1 MCGIVGIL
9 GRGPVADQIVDSLKR
24 LEYRGYD
31 SAGVATLEGD
41 HLERRRA
48 EGKLKNLETRL
59 KAEPLAGHTGIGHTR
74 WATHGKPTENNA
86 HPHATE
92 RVAVVHNGIIENF
105 RELREALQKKGAVFK
120 TETDTEIV
128 VHLVDSYLAK
138 GINPVE
144 AVKASLSQLRGAFA
158 LGFIFAGDD
167 DLMIGA
173 RNGPPLAIGYGEGE
187 MYLGSDAIA
196 LGPFTDTISYLE
208 DGDWVVLTRNSAV
221 IYDKNDAIVHR
232 EAIKHSAAT
241 SLVDKAN
248 YRHFMAKEI
257 HEQPEVVGHTLA
269 RYVDMATE
277 RVALPTKLPFDFK
290 DIQRISIIA
299 CGTASYAGYV
309 AKYWFER
316 LGRVPVELDVA
327 SEFRYRE
334 APLRKGDLAIFIS
347 QSGETADTLAALRY
361 AKAQGVHTLSVVN
374 VPTSTIARES
384 ETVLPTLAG
393 PEIGVASTKAFTCQL
408 MVLAA
413 IAIAA
418 GKARGELSDADE
430 AKLVHGLVEIP
441 RLMAAAL
448 ATEPQIEKLARD
460 IAKSQGRALSRPRHQ
475 LSAGAGRRAEAEGN
489 LLHPRRRLRRR
500 RTQARAD
507 RADRREHAGGGDRA
521 VRPGVREDRL
531 QHAGSRR
538 PRRQHHP
545 DDRRQGGGGSDHR
558 VAGDDRAARHGRDL
572 HADGLCHSGA
582 AIGLSYRRGHGH
594 RRRPAAQSREIGDR
608 RIGRR
613 PASLRHFRSS
623 KIC

>member
-9 GRGPVADQIVDSLKR
+9 GRAPAAERLVDSLRR

-31 SAGVATLEGD
+31 SAGVATLEGERLD
-41 HLERRRA
+41 RRRA
-48 EGKLKNLETRL
+48 EGKLRNLESKLERSPL
-59 KAEPLAGHTGIGHTR
+59 KGHSGIGHTR

-86 HPHATE
+86 HPHSTD

-105 RELREALQKKGAVFK
+105 RELREALEAKGVVFR

-128 VHLVDSYLAK
+128 LHLVDNYLAK
-138 GINPVE
+138 GVGPVE
-144 AVKASLSQLRGAFA
+144 AVKATLSQLRGAFA
-158 LGFIFAGDD
+158 LGFIFAGEH

-187 MYLGSDAIA
+187 MYLGSDSIA
-196 LGPFTDTISYLE
+196 LGPFTDTIAYLD
-208 DGDWVVLTRNSAV
+208 DGDWVVLTHNSAT
-221 IYDKNDAIVHR
+221 IYDKNDAIVQR
-232 EAIKHSAAT
+232 EAHKHSAAAA
-241 SLVDKAN
+241 LVDKAN

-257 HEQPEVVGHTLA
+257 HEQPEVAGHTLA
-269 RYVDMATE
+269 RYIDMATE
-277 RVALPTKLPFDFK
+277 RVMLPAQLPFDFK
-290 DIQRISIIA
+290 DIQRISIVA
-299 CGTASYAGYV
+299 CGTASYAGFV

-316 LGRVPVELDVA
+316 LGRVPVEVDVA

-361 AKAQGVHTLSVVN
+361 AKSQGVHTLAVVN

-413 IAIAA
+413 LSIAA

-448 ATEPQIEKLARD
+448 STELQIEKLARD
-460 IAKSQGRALSRPRHQ
+460 IAKCRDVLYLGRGTSYPLALEGALKLKEISYIHAEGYA
-475 LSAGAGRRAEAEGN
+475 AGELKHGPIALIDENMPVVVIAPYDRVFDKTVSNMQEVAARGGNIILMTDAKGAAEATISSLVTIVLPDMDATFTPMVYAIPVQLLAYHTAVVMGTDVDQPRN
-489 LLHPRRRLRRR
+489 LAKSV
-500 RTQARAD
+500 TV
-507 RADRREHAGGGDRA
+507 E
-521 VRPGVREDRL
+521 
-531 QHAGSRR
+531 
-538 PRRQHHP
+538 
-545 DDRRQGGGGSDHR
+545 
-558 VAGDDRAARHGRDL
+558 
-572 HADGLCHSGA
+572 
-582 AIGLSYRRGHGH
+582 
-594 RRRPAAQSREIGDR
+594 
-608 RIGRR
+608 
-613 PASLRHFRSS
+613 
-623 KIC
+623 

>member
-9 GRGPVADQIVDSLKR
+9 GRGPVAEQLVDSLKR

-41 HLERRRA
+41 HLARRRA
-48 EGKLKNLETRL
+48 EGKLKNLEARL
-59 KAEPLAGHTGIGHTR
+59 QSDPLSGHTGIGHTR
-74 WATHGKPTENNA
+74 WATHGRPTENNA

-105 RELREALQKKGAVFK
+105 RELREALERKGAVFR

-128 VHLVDSYLAK
+128 LHLVDDLLQR
-138 GINPVE
+138 GIKPVE
-144 AVKASLSQLRGAFA
+144 AVKTALSQLRGAFA
-158 LGFIFAGDD
+158 LGFIFAGED
-167 DLMIGA
+167 DLLIGA

-196 LGPFTDTISYLE
+196 LGPFTDSISYLE
-208 DGDWVVLTRNSAV
+208 DGDWVVLTRTSAT
-221 IYDKNDAIVHR
+221 IFDKDNAVVQR
-232 EAIKHSAAT
+232 EAIKHSMAT

-269 RYVDMATE
+269 RYVDMAAE
-277 RVALPTKLPFDFK
+277 RISLPVKLPFDFRE
-290 DIQRISIIA
+290 IQRISITA

-309 AKYWFER
+309 AKYWIER
-316 LGRVPVELDVA
+316 LARLPVELDVA

-361 AKAQGVHTLSVVN
+361 AKSQGVHTLSVVN

-384 ETVLPTLAG
+384 ETVLQTLAG

-413 IAIAA
+413 FAVAA
-418 GKARGELSDADE
+418 GKARGELSDQDE

-460 IAKSQGRALSRPRHQ
+460 IAKSKDVLYLGRGTSFPLALEGALKLKEISYIHAEGYA
-475 LSAGAGRRAEAEGN
+475 AGELKHGPIALIDETMPVVVIAPYDRVFEKTVSNMQEVAARGGNIILMTDAKGAAEATVNSLVTIVMPDMAATFTPMVYAVPVQLLAYHTAVIMGTDVDQPRN
-489 LLHPRRRLRRR
+489 LAKSV
-500 RTQARAD
+500 TV
-507 RADRREHAGGGDRA
+507 E
-521 VRPGVREDRL
+521 
-531 QHAGSRR
+531 
-538 PRRQHHP
+538 
-545 DDRRQGGGGSDHR
+545 
-558 VAGDDRAARHGRDL
+558 
-572 HADGLCHSGA
+572 
-582 AIGLSYRRGHGH
+582 
-594 RRRPAAQSREIGDR
+594 
-608 RIGRR
+608 
-613 PASLRHFRSS
+613 
-623 KIC
+623 

>member
-9 GRGPVADQIVDSLKR
+9 GRGPVAEQLVDSLKR

-59 KAEPLAGHTGIGHTR
+59 KAKPLAGHTGIGHTR
-74 WATHGKPTENNA
+74 WATHGKPTESNA
-86 HPHATE
+86 HPHATDN
-92 RVAVVHNGIIENF
+92 VAVVHNGIIENF
-105 RELREALQKKGAVFK
+105 RELRQMLQKQGAKFQSD
-120 TETDTEIV
+120 TDTEVV
-128 VHLVDSYLAK
+128 VHLVNSYLLK
-138 GINPVE
+138 GMSPAD
-144 AVKASLSQLRGAFA
+144 AVKASLPQLRGAFA
-158 LGFIFAGDD
+158 LAFVFKGHGN
-167 DLMIGA
+167 LMIGA
-173 RNGPPLAIGYGEGE
+173 RKGSPLAIGHGDGE

-196 LGPFTDTISYLE
+196 LAPFTDTISYLE
-208 DGDWVVLTRNSAV
+208 DGDWAVLTREAGV
-221 IYDKNDAIVHR
+221 IYDEHGAVVKR
-232 EAIKHSAAT
+232 EVLKSGAS
-241 SLVDKAN
+241 SFLVDKAN

-277 RVALPTKLPFDFK
+277 RVALPVKLPFDFK
-290 DIQRISIIA
+290 DIQRISIVA

-316 LGRVPVELDVA
+316 LARVPVELDVA

-374 VPTSTIARES
+374 VAGSTIARES

-413 IAIAA
+413 LAVAA

-430 AKLVHGLVEIP
+430 ARLVHGLVEIP

-448 ATEPQIEKLARD
+448 STEPQIEKLARD
-460 IAKSQGRALSRPRHQ
+460 ISKSKDVLYLGRGTSYPLALEGALKLKEISYIHAEGYAAGELKHGPIALIDENMPVVVIAPHDRVFEKTVSNMQEVAARGGNIILMTDARGAAEATIDQLVTIVLPDMDATFTPMVYAIPVQLLAYHTAVIMGTDVDQPRNLAKSVTV
-475 LSAGAGRRAEAEGN
+475 E
-489 LLHPRRRLRRR
+489 
-500 RTQARAD
+500 
-507 RADRREHAGGGDRA
+507 
-521 VRPGVREDRL
+521 
-531 QHAGSRR
+531 
-538 PRRQHHP
+538 
-545 DDRRQGGGGSDHR
+545 
-558 VAGDDRAARHGRDL
+558 
-572 HADGLCHSGA
+572 
-582 AIGLSYRRGHGH
+582 
-594 RRRPAAQSREIGDR
+594 
-608 RIGRR
+608 
-613 PASLRHFRSS
+613 
-623 KIC
+623 

>member
-9 GRGPVADQIVDSLKR
+9 GNSPVAEQLVDSLKR

-31 SAGVATLEGD
+31 SAGVATIEGG

-48 EGKLKNLETRL
+48 EGKLKNLEARL
-59 KAEPLAGHTGIGHTR
+59 RAEPLGGHTGIGHTR
-74 WATHGKPTENNA
+74 WATHGKPTQNNA
-86 HPHATE
+86 HPHATA

-105 RELREALQKKGAVFK
+105 HELREALQKKGTVFK

-128 VHLVDSYLAK
+128 LQLVDDLLGRGFK
-138 GINPVE
+138 PVE
-144 AVKASLSQLRGAFA
+144 AVKTALSQIRGAFA

-173 RNGPPLAIGYGEGE
+173 RNGPPLAIGHGEGQ

-208 DGDWVVLTRNSAV
+208 DGDWVVLTRNSAT
-221 IYDKNDAIVHR
+221 IYDRNNAIVHR
-232 EAIKHSAAT
+232 DAIKHTAAT

-269 RYVDMATE
+269 RYVDMAAE
-277 RVALPTKLPFDFK
+277 RVALPVKLPFDFK
-290 DIQRISIIA
+290 GVQRISIVA

-316 LGRVPVELDVA
+316 LARIPVELDVA

-334 APLRKGDLAIFIS
+334 APLRKGDLAIFVS

-384 ETVLPTLAG
+384 ETVVPTLAG

-408 MVLAA
+408 MVLACLA
-413 IAIAA
+413 VAA

-430 AKLVHGLVEIP
+430 PNLVRGLIEIP

-448 ATEPQIEKLARD
+448 AIEPQIEKLARD
-460 IAKSQGRALSRPRHQ
+460 IAKSRDVLYLGRGTSYPLALEGALKLKEISYIHAEGYA
-475 LSAGAGRRAEAEGN
+475 AGELKHGPIALIDETMPVVVIAPFDRVFEKTVSNMQEVAARGGNIILMTDTKGAAEATVESLVTIVLPDMAATFTPMVYAIPVQLLAYHTAVVMGTDVDQPRN
-489 LLHPRRRLRRR
+489 LAKSV
-500 RTQARAD
+500 TV
-507 RADRREHAGGGDRA
+507 E
-521 VRPGVREDRL
+521 
-531 QHAGSRR
+531 
-538 PRRQHHP
+538 
-545 DDRRQGGGGSDHR
+545 
-558 VAGDDRAARHGRDL
+558 
-572 HADGLCHSGA
+572 
-582 AIGLSYRRGHGH
+582 
-594 RRRPAAQSREIGDR
+594 
-608 RIGRR
+608 
-613 PASLRHFRSS
+613 
-623 KIC
+623 

>member
-9 GRGPVADQIVDSLKR
+9 GLGPVADQLVDSLKR

-31 SAGVATLEGD
+31 SAGVATLEGA
-41 HLERRRA
+41 HIERRRA
-48 EGKLKNLETRL
+48 EGKLKNLEARL
-59 KAEPLAGHTGIGHTR
+59 KALPLAGHSGIGHTR

-105 RELREALQKKGAVFK
+105 RELRENLERKGTIFT

-128 VHLVDSYLAK
+128 LRLVDDHLSK
-138 GINPVE
+138 GLQPTD
-144 AVKASLSQLRGAFA
+144 AVKAALSQLRGAFA
-158 LGFIFAGDD
+158 LGFIFAGEN
-167 DLMIGA
+167 DLLIGA

-208 DGDWVVLTRNSAV
+208 DGDWVVLTHAGAT
-221 IYDKNDAIVHR
+221 IYDKNDAIVR
-232 EAIKHSAAT
+232 RDAVKHSAAT

-269 RYVDMATE
+269 RYVDMASE
-277 RVALPTKLPFDFK
+277 RVALPTKLPFDFRE
-290 DIQRISIIA
+290 IQRISITA

-316 LGRVPVELDVA
+316 LARLPVEVDVA

-334 APLRKGDLAIFIS
+334 APMRKGDLAIFIS

-361 AKAQGVHTLSVVN
+361 AKEQGQHTLSVVN
-374 VPTSTIARES
+374 VPSSTIARES

-413 IAIAA
+413 IAVAA

-448 ATEPQIEKLARD
+448 RTEPQIEKLARD
-460 IAKSQGRALSRPRHQ
+460 IAKCQDVLYLGRGTSYPLALE
-475 LSAGAGRRAEAEGN
+475 GALKLKEISYIHAEGYAAGELKHGPIALIDEN
-489 LLHPRRRLRRR
+489 MPVVVI
-500 RTQARAD
+500 APFD
-507 RADRREHAGGGDRA
+507 RVFEKT
-521 VRPGVREDRL
+521 VSNMQEV
-531 QHAGSRR
+531 
-538 PRRQHHP
+538 
-545 DDRRQGGGGSDHR
+545 
-558 VAGDDRAARHGRDL
+558 AARGGNIILMTD
-572 HADGLCHSGA
+572 AKGA
-582 AIGLSYRRGHGH
+582 KEATVESLVTIVLPDMAAAFTPMVYAIPVQLLAYHTAVVMGTDVDQPRNLAKSVTV
-594 RRRPAAQSREIGDR
+594 E
-608 RIGRR
+608 
-613 PASLRHFRSS
+613 
-623 KIC
+623 

>member
-9 GRGPVADQIVDSLKR
+9 GRGPVAEQLVDSLKR

-31 SAGVATLEGD
+31 SAGVATLEGGR
-41 HLERRRA
+41 LERRRA
-48 EGKLKNLETRL
+48 EGKLKNLESRL
-59 KAEPLAGHTGIGHTR
+59 RAEPLKGFTGIGHTR

-86 HPHATE
+86 HPHATD

-105 RELREALQKKGAVFK
+105 HELREALQKKGIIFS

-128 VHLVDSYLAK
+128 VHLVDDLLSQGMAPVDAIRETLAK
-138 GINPVE
+138 
-144 AVKASLSQLRGAFA
+144 LRGAFA
-158 LGFIFAGDD
+158 LGFIFAGQD

-173 RNGPPLAIGYGEGE
+173 RNGPPLAIGYGNGE

-196 LGPFTDTISYLE
+196 LGPFTDNISYLE
-208 DGDWVVLTRNSAV
+208 DGDWVVLTHKGATVYDRN
-221 IYDKNDAIVHR
+221 NAIVHR
-232 EAIKHSAAT
+232 EVVKHGPTT

-277 RVALPTKLPFDFK
+277 RVALPISLPFNFK
-290 DIQRISIIA
+290 DIQRISITA

-309 AKYWFER
+309 AKYWIER
-316 LGRVPVELDVA
+316 FGRIPVEIDVA

-384 ETVLPTLAG
+384 EVVLPTLAG

-413 IAIAA
+413 LAVAV
-418 GKARGELSDADE
+418 GRGRGELSEDDE
-430 AKLVHGLVEIP
+430 TKLVRGLVEVP
-441 RLMAAAL
+441 RLIAAAL
-448 ATEPQIEKLARD
+448 TTEPQIEKLARE
-460 IAKSQGRALSRPRHQ
+460 IAKSKDVLYLGRGTSFPLALEGALKLKEISYIHAEGYA
-475 LSAGAGRRAEAEGN
+475 AGELKHGPIALIDENMPVVVIAPHDRVFEKTVSNMQEVAARGGNIILMTDAKGAAEATVDSLVTIILPDMAATFTPIIYAIPVQLLAYHTAVVMGTDVDQPRN
-489 LLHPRRRLRRR
+489 LAKSV
-500 RTQARAD
+500 TV
-507 RADRREHAGGGDRA
+507 E
-521 VRPGVREDRL
+521 
-531 QHAGSRR
+531 
-538 PRRQHHP
+538 
-545 DDRRQGGGGSDHR
+545 
-558 VAGDDRAARHGRDL
+558 
-572 HADGLCHSGA
+572 
-582 AIGLSYRRGHGH
+582 
-594 RRRPAAQSREIGDR
+594 
-608 RIGRR
+608 
-613 PASLRHFRSS
+613 
-623 KIC
+623 

>member
-1 MCGIVGIL
+1 LALLRLIFDDLGTSNRMCGIVGIL
-9 GRGPVADQIVDSLKR
+9 GRAPVAEQLVGSLKR

-41 HLERRRA
+41 QLERRRA
-48 EGKLKNLETRL
+48 EGKLKNLEARL
-59 KAEPLAGHTGIGHTR
+59 SAKPLAGHTGIGHTR

-105 RELREALQKKGAVFK
+105 RELREQLEKKGAEFK

-128 VHLVDSYLAK
+128 LHLVDGDLK
-138 GINPVE
+138 RGIKPVE
-144 AVKASLSQLRGAFA
+144 AVKAALSQLRGAFA
-158 LGFIFAGDD
+158 LGFIFAGED

-208 DGDWVVLTRNSAV
+208 DGDWVVLTRKGAT
-221 IYDKNDAIVHR
+221 IFDKDNAIVQR
-232 EAIKHSAAT
+232 EAIKHTTAT

-257 HEQPEVVGHTLA
+257 HEQPEVIGHTLA
-269 RYVDMATE
+269 CYVDMATE
-277 RVALPTKLPFDFK
+277 RVLLPVKLPFDFK
-290 DIQRISIIA
+290 DIQRVSITA

-309 AKYWFER
+309 GKYWIER
-316 LGRVPVELDVA
+316 FARLPVELDVA

-334 APLRKGDLAIFIS
+334 APLRKGDLAVFIS

-361 AKAQGVHTLSVVN
+361 AKAQGAYTLSVVN

-384 ETVLPTLAG
+384 ETVLQTLAG

-413 IAIAA
+413 LAVAA
-418 GKARGELSDADE
+418 GKARGELSEPDE

-448 ATEPQIEKLARD
+448 TCEPKIEKLARD
-460 IAKSQGRALSRPRHQ
+460 LAKSRDVLYLGRGTSYPLALEGALKLKEISYIHAEGYA
-475 LSAGAGRRAEAEGN
+475 AGELKHGPIALIDENMPVVVIAPYDKVFEKTVSNMQEVAARGGKIILMTDARGAAEATIESLVTIVLPDMAAAFTPMVYAVPVQLLAYHTAVVMGTDVDQPRN
-489 LLHPRRRLRRR
+489 LAKSV
-500 RTQARAD
+500 TV
-507 RADRREHAGGGDRA
+507 E
-521 VRPGVREDRL
+521 
-531 QHAGSRR
+531 
-538 PRRQHHP
+538 
-545 DDRRQGGGGSDHR
+545 
-558 VAGDDRAARHGRDL
+558 
-572 HADGLCHSGA
+572 
-582 AIGLSYRRGHGH
+582 
-594 RRRPAAQSREIGDR
+594 
-608 RIGRR
+608 
-613 PASLRHFRSS
+613 
-623 KIC
+623 

>member
-41 HLERRRA
+41 RLERRRA
-48 EGKLKNLETRL
+48 EGKLKNLEARL
-59 KAEPLAGHTGIGHTR
+59 QAQPLAGHTGIGHTR

-128 VHLVDSYLAK
+128 LHLVDSYLAR
-138 GINPVE
+138 GISPVE

-158 LGFIFAGDD
+158 LGFIFAGDNN
-167 DLMIGA
+167 LMIGA

-208 DGDWVVLTRNSAV
+208 DGDWVVLTRKGAV

-277 RVALPTKLPFDFK
+277 RVAIPIKLPFDFK
-290 DIQRISIIA
+290 DIQRISIVA
-299 CGTASYAGYV
+299 CGTASYAGYI

-316 LGRVPVELDVA
+316 LSRLPVELDVA

-334 APLRKGDLAIFIS
+334 APLRRGDLAIFIS

-361 AKAQGVHTLSVVN
+361 AKGEGVHTLSVVN
-374 VPTSTIARES
+374 VATSTIARES
-384 ETVLPTLAG
+384 ETVLQTLAG

-413 IAIAA
+413 IAVAA

-460 IAKSQGRALSRPRHQ
+460 IAKCRDVLYLGRGTSYPLALEGALKLKEISYIHAEGYA
-475 LSAGAGRRAEAEGN
+475 AGELKHGPIALIDENMPVVVIAPFDRVFEKTVSNMQEVAARGGNIILMTDAKGAAEATIESLVTIVLPDMAATFTPMVYAIPVQLLAYHTAVVMGTDVDQPRN
-489 LLHPRRRLRRR
+489 LAKSV
-500 RTQARAD
+500 TV
-507 RADRREHAGGGDRA
+507 E
-521 VRPGVREDRL
+521 
-531 QHAGSRR
+531 
-538 PRRQHHP
+538 
-545 DDRRQGGGGSDHR
+545 
-558 VAGDDRAARHGRDL
+558 
-572 HADGLCHSGA
+572 
-582 AIGLSYRRGHGH
+582 
-594 RRRPAAQSREIGDR
+594 
-608 RIGRR
+608 
-613 PASLRHFRSS
+613 
-623 KIC
+623 